1 MNTCN
6 MLPDVMFLH
15 VTSGR
20 ANVTSGMVDKPNV
33 TLAQLDVTLV
43 LPDITCKNITSCN
56 MLHVPLAQTNV
67 VLKQPDQPSDTFGM
81 VGMPNV
87 TLAHLTHHTRC
98 NMGPSCIVISPM

>member
-43 LPDITCKNITSCN
+43 LPDITCKNITSGN
-56 MLHVPLAQTNV
+56 MSHEHRLTSGRA
-67 VLKQPDQPSDTFGM
+67 
-81 VGMPNV
+81 NV
-87 TLAHLTHHTRC
+87 TLVQLTHHTRC
-98 NMGPSCIVISPM
+98 NIGPARCNM